1 MEAISQL
8 LIWIKGL
15 FTWWVVIV
23 PWEQGVRVLLGKRR
37 RLLKPGV
44 AFRLPIVHLIFKQS
58 VRLRSSDLQLQTLT
72 TSDGDTVA
80 IAGAILY
87 RITDVLKLYDTL
99 HLAQETIVDMA
110 AGAIAEAV
118 HSLPRSEPDNGP
130 ACTPAAVVASVK
142 AQLSFAE
149 YGVELVDVYL
159 TDFAF
164 VRTYRL
170 IKDDK
175 HRSWEVEN
183 NLNTIREAPK

>member
-8 LIWIKGL
+8 LIWVKGL

-23 PWEQGVRVLLGKRR
+23 PWEQGVRVFFGSRRKLLT
-37 RLLKPGV
+37 PGV
-44 AFRLPIVHLIFKQS
+44 RVRLPIVHLIFKQS
-58 VRLRSSDLQLQTLT
+58 VRLRSSDLQLQTVT
-72 TSDGDTVA
+72 TSDGHAVA

-99 HLAQETIVDMA
+99 HLAQDTIVDMA

-118 HSLPRSEPDNGP
+118 HSLARDE
-130 ACTPAAVVASVK
+130 CTPVAVVALVK
-142 AQLSFAE
+142 ARLDFSE
-149 YGVELVDVYL
+149 YGIELVDVYL

-175 HRSWEVEN
+175 RTSWE
-183 NLNTIREAPK
+183 NLLDTIREAPK